1 MKAHTWGRRWVPAS
15 TLPAEEFASLTKKNP
30 ETVCSPDQ
38 NPGAIFTFCLK
49 LIQSDLSNAN
59 SQERNSHGL
68 LGKVYMF
75 FFPLKK

>member
-1 MKAHTWGRRWVPAS
+1 MKAHSWGRRWGPTS
-15 TLPAEEFASLTKKNP
+15 TLPPEDFASVMKKHP

-59 SQERNSHGL
+59 SWERNSPEL
-68 LGKVYMF
+68 WGKLYIYIFSLM
-75 FFPLKK
+75 K